1 MRKKILTWYNKN
13 QVQYPWRN
21 ESSVYKVWLSEVML
35 QQTQVKTVTPYY
47 LKWISNYPNINSVA
61 EAHQEDLLKQW
72 EGLGYYARVRNFHSA
87 CKVVVSQY
95 KSIVPA
101 DNQFRLLPGVG
112 DYIDAAVR
120 SICFNIP
127 RPVIDGNVKRI
138 MSRYLQLSIIRN
150 TDLKKVTTFL
160 TNEIDLK
167 NPGNFNQAL
176 MDLGRFICKPKKPLC
191 NECPIKTKCLSF
203 INNTTQCYPV
213 RINKKRKPHYE
224 VVVGIIWKNDKI
236 LISKRKQG
244 GLLGGLWEFPGGKM
258 QNNETK
264 EECIRREVKEEL
276 NININ
281 PYQYINSINHAY
293 SHFSISMHAF
303 HCHFISGSA
312 KAVTCDKFMWTKVDN
327 IVKLPFPKANHKIF
341 NDLPCVQP

>member
-1 MRKKILTWYNKN
+1 
-13 QVQYPWRN
+13 
-21 ESSVYKVWLSEVML
+21 
-35 QQTQVKTVTPYY
+35 
-47 LKWISNYPNINSVA
+47 
-61 EAHQEDLLKQW
+61 
-72 EGLGYYARVRNFHSA
+72 
-87 CKVVVSQY
+87 
-95 KSIVPA
+95 
-101 DNQFRLLPGVG
+101 
-112 DYIDAAVR
+112 
-120 SICFNIP
+120 
-127 RPVIDGNVKRI
+127 
-138 MSRYLQLSIIRN
+138 
-150 TDLKKVTTFL
+150 
-160 TNEIDLK
+160 
-167 NPGNFNQAL
+167 
-176 MDLGRFICKPKKPLC
+176 LGRFICKPKKPLC
-191 NECPIKTKCLSF
+191 NECPIKTQCLSF

-236 LISKRKQG
+236 LISKRKPG

-303 HCHFISGSA
+303 HCHLISGSA
-312 KAVTCDKFMWTKVDN
+312 KAVTCDNFMWTKVDN